1 MDNILMVAGRVVC
14 AILIFILAV
23 LVWKTTEYFNT
34 LPDSNKV
41 KPLLAWDVLALFV
54 MLIALI
60 IKLVAI

>member
-23 LVWKTTEYFNT
+23 LVWKTAEYFNT